1 MVLSASWNILLVPLS
16 SSDKVSFILIMCVCV
31 CVLFFLLTASVHA
44 IVISFRKL
52 RILFVGKRRAGHMVD
67 FAVEAINNEV
77 IQLNWLKN
85 KKKKKK
91 GLAIN
96 FS

>member
-1 MVLSASWNILLVPLS
+1 
-16 SSDKVSFILIMCVCV
+16 
-31 CVLFFLLTASVHA
+31 
-44 IVISFRKL
+44 
-52 RILFVGKRRAGHMVD
+52 MVD